1 MSKIQIYD
9 KNFYPCIRDA
19 VYEIMDRHLLVAG
32 NIPIYAAT
40 ALNDALF
47 FLCENDIKHEYTVIP
62 APYGAECDEII
73 SLVWMEDRGCK
84 NEVWYSRG
92 ETDTK
97 KNFRV
102 SLVVSAKDECEIENW
117 LASVSEVEVMD
128 WSVE

>member
-9 KNFYPCIRDA
+9 KNIYSCIRDA
-19 VYEIMDRHLLVAG
+19 IYEFMDRHLLVAG
-32 NIPIYAAT
+32 NTPIYAAA
-40 ALNDALF
+40 ALNDVLL

-73 SLVWMEDRGCK
+73 SLVWIEGKGCE

-92 ETDTK
+92 EIDLK

-102 SLVVSAKDECEIENW
+102 NLVVSAKNECEIENW
-117 LASVSEVEVMD
+117 LAKVSEVELMD